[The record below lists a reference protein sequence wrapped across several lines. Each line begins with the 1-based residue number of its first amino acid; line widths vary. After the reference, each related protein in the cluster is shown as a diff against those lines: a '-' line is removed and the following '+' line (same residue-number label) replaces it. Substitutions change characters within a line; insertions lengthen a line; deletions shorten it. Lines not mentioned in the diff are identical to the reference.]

1 MSIQEPKALITG
13 EEYGEARRKLLE
25 AGHRDN
31 SPELK
36 ALWRRLVERDEY
48 LWEKYA
54 TPLIEAHRGQWAA
67 INVLGEVIFAS
78 SASEAIWAGT
88 EKFGAGNFV
97 YGKMDEFRGHDL

>member
-1 MSIQEPKALITG
+1 MSIEEPKELMTG

-25 AGHRDN
+25 AGHRGD

-54 TPLIEAHRGQWAA
+54 KPLIESHRGQWAA
-67 INVLGEVIFAS
+67 INLQGEVIFART
-78 SASEAIWAGT
+78 ASEAIRAGT
-88 EKFGAGNFV
+88 ERFGAGNLV
-97 YGKMDEFRGHDL
+97 YGKMDEFRGHVL